1 MSILSNS
8 KLRNLYPWIL
18 LSILGILW
26 GSSFLS
32 IKFAINAFNP
42 IQIASLRI
50 IIGFLVVFLFSVFLR
65 VELFNFN
72 KSAKYWFFCFG
83 VAIFSNFLPFTI
95 LAIAQE
101 HLSTV
106 FVGLCMAIIP
116 LIIIIFSFFFLRDED
131 ITLRKIL
138 GVSIGLAGSVILVIS
153 KAADDLEKNQGT
165 NLIFLLLCIVAPF
178 SYSLGAILIRK
189 SEPVNFLIF
198 TTHALFIASLFSLP
212 SLFIHGILPF
222 EQDYRSLFA
231 ITYLGIFPTGIAT
244 IILIHLIKKEGALF
258 LSLVNY
264 KVPFWS
270 TIFGFF
276 ILNELL
282 PNNFYLASLLILFGI
297 LLCQFKKMVR
307 KL

>member
-8 KLRNLYPWIL
+8 KLRDVYPWIL

-42 IQIASLRI
+42 VQIASLRI

-65 VELFNFN
+65 VELFNFD
-72 KSAKYWFFCFG
+72 KSVKYWFFCFG
-83 VAIFSNFLPFTI
+83 VAIFSNFLPFSI

-116 LIIIIFSFFFLRDED
+116 LIITIFSFFFLRDED

-165 NLIFLLLCIVAPF
+165 NLIFLLLCILAPF

-212 SLFIHGILPF
+212 ILIIHGILPY

-231 ITYLGIFPTGIAT
+231 IAYLGIFPTGIAT

-282 PNNFYLASLLILFGI
+282 PKNFYLASLLIFFGI
-297 LLCQFKKMVR
+297 LLCQFKKIIR